1 MQVFIQC
8 DFVILYQGGND
19 DLFCSVCNLYFN
31 SFYNK
36 REYMFGKKY
45 FVVIFLQMDRFEK
58 RVEKIN
64 GKDVLEL
71 KKVEEFFE
79 L

>member
-1 MQVFIQC
+1 
-8 DFVILYQGGND
+8 
-19 DLFCSVCNLYFN
+19 
-31 SFYNK
+31 
-36 REYMFGKKY
+36 MFGKKY

-58 RVEKIN
+58 YVEKIN